1 MKKHQ
6 KSKTRRH
13 SRFGGRR
20 RPAGGDPA
28 ITAGGDGGGRGEIF
42 LIVICHPDQK
52 LHQLF
57 EVRPASWKEE
67 LSGANAARKVKRAAD
82 LELVHGEYE
91 GNELQ
96 LPVSGNSRKK
106 P

>member
-1 MKKHQ
+1 MILQSRREVMEAAKE
-6 KSKTRRH
+6 KSFPYT
-13 SRFGGRR
+13 SVC
-20 RPAGGDPA
+20 D
-28 ITAGGDGGGRGEIF
+28 
-42 LIVICHPDQK
+42 PDQK
-52 LHQLF
+52 MHQLF
-57 EVRPASWKEE
+57 KVRPAAWKEE

-82 LELVHGEYE
+82 LGLVHGKYE